1 MITLEQARILYP
13 LERGTAHGFD
23 HVLRVTAL
31 AERIA
36 RAEGA
41 DGRIVRT
48 AALLH
53 DVTAVGSGRP
63 DHHITGAQRAQEMLL
78 SMGHPQREVEAV
90 VHCIVAHRFRSPGT
104 GAREGVDIPPQ
115 TLEAQCVY
123 DADKL
128 DAIGAVG
135 VARAFVHGAESGQ
148 PIWGQVSAEFQ
159 AGVQTGEPHTAH
171 HEFHFKLR
179 HIRDRLYTATGRMI
193 ASERHRYMAGFF
205 ERMAR
210 EVAGEA

>member
-1 MITLEQARILYP
+1 MISLEQARILYP
-13 LERGTAHGFD
+13 AEEGTAHGFD

-41 DGRIVRT
+41 DGRIVRA

-53 DVTAVGSGRP
+53 DVTATGPGRD
-63 DHHITGAQRAQEMLL
+63 DHHITAAQRAGEILL
-78 SMGHPQREVEAV
+78 SLGYPAEEVDAV
-90 VHCIVAHRFRSPGT
+90 AHCILAHRFRSA
-104 GAREGVDIPPQ
+104 GAGVAPQ

-135 VARAFVHGAESGQ
+135 VARAFVYGAESGQ
-148 PIWGQVSAEFQ
+148 PIWGPVSAEFK
-159 AGVQTGEPHTAH
+159 ADVPTGEPHTAH
-171 HEFHFKLR
+171 HEFYAKLR
-179 HIRDRLYTATGRMI
+179 HIRDRLYTQTGRMI

-205 ERMAR
+205 ERMGQ

>member
-1 MITLEQARILYP
+1 MISPEQTRIHYP
-13 LERGTAHGFD
+13 PGVGTAHGFD

-41 DGRIVRT
+41 DRRIVRA

-53 DVTAVGSGRP
+53 DVTATGPGRA
-63 DHHITGAQRAQEMLL
+63 DHHVTGAQRAQEILT
-78 SMGHPQREVEAV
+78 SMGHPAGEVEAV
-90 VHCIVAHRFRSPGT
+90 VHCILAHRFRS
-104 GAREGVDIPPQ
+104 AESGVDIAPQ

-135 VARAFVHGAESGQ
+135 VARAFVYGAESGR
-148 PIWGQVSAEFQ
+148 PLWGQVSAEFK
-159 AGVQTGEPHTAH
+159 AGVRTGEPHTAH
-171 HEFHFKLR
+171 HEFYAKLR
-179 HIRDRLYTATGRMI
+179 HIRDRLYTGTGRMI
-193 ASERHRYMAGFF
+193 ASERHRYMVGFF
-205 ERMAR
+205 DRMVL
-210 EVAGEA
+210 EVMGEA

>member
-1 MITLEQARILYP
+1 MISVEQARSYYP
-13 LERGTAHGFD
+13 PKGTAHGFD

-41 DGRIVRT
+41 DVEIVRT

-53 DVTAVGSGRP
+53 DVMAGGPDRA
-63 DHHITGAQRAQEMLL
+63 DHHVAGASQAQEILL
-78 SMGHPQREVEAV
+78 GVGCPAERVDAV
-90 VHCIVAHRFRSPGT
+90 VHCIRAHRFRP
-104 GAREGVDIPPQ
+104 ARRDASSRPQDTPQ
-115 TLEAQCVY
+115 TLEAQCVF

-135 VARAFVHGAESGQ
+135 VARAFAYGAELGR
-148 PIWGQVSAEFQ
+148 PMWGAVSPEFK
-159 AGVQTGEPHTAH
+159 AGVQTGELHTAH
-171 HEFHFKLR
+171 HEFYHKLI
-179 HIRDRLYTATGRMI
+179 HIRDRLYTRTGRLI
-193 ASERHRYMAGFF
+193 AAGRHRYMADFF
-205 ERMAR
+205 SRLAR

>member
-1 MITLEQARILYP
+1 MITLEQTRILYP
-13 LERGTAHGFD
+13 PEEGTAHGFD

-41 DGRIVRT
+41 DGRIVRA

-53 DVTAVGSGRP
+53 DVTATGPGRA
-63 DHHITGAQRAQEMLL
+63 DHHITAAQRAQEILL
-78 SMGHPQREVEAV
+78 SLGHPAEEVDAV
-90 VHCIVAHRFRSPGT
+90 VHCIRAHRFRSAEPGV
-104 GAREGVDIPPQ
+104 GEGVGVAPQ

-135 VARAFVHGAESGQ
+135 VARAFVYGAESGQ
-148 PIWGQVSAEFQ
+148 PIWGQVSAEFK
-159 AGVQTGEPHTAH
+159 AGVPTGEPHTAH
-171 HEFHFKLR
+171 HEFYAKLH
-179 HIRDRLYTATGRMI
+179 HIRDRLYTETGRAI

-205 ERMAR
+205 ERMGR

>member
-1 MITLEQARILYP
+1 MISLEQARTLYP
-13 LERGTAHGFD
+13 SDQGTAHGFD

-31 AERIA
+31 AQRIA

-41 DGRIVRT
+41 DEAIVRA

-53 DVTAVGSGRP
+53 DLTATGPGRA
-63 DHHITGAQRAQEMLL
+63 DHHITGAQRAQEILL
-78 SMGHPQREVEAV
+78 LMGHPAEEVDAV
-90 VHCIVAHRFRSPGT
+90 VRCILAHRFRAT
-104 GAREGVDIPPQ
+104 GAHAGEDLPPQ

-148 PIWGQVSAEFQ
+148 SIWGQVSAEFQ
-159 AGVQTGEPHTAH
+159 AGVPTGELHTAH
-171 HEFHFKLR
+171 HEFYFKLR
-179 HIRDRLYTATGRMI
+179 HIRDRL
-193 ASERHRYMAGFF
+193 
-205 ERMAR
+205 
-210 EVAGEA
+210 